1 MKTLISKNSKI
12 LWSLLKW
19 KSKVT
24 QSCLTPC
31 DPMDRSLPSFSVHE
45 IFKARVLEW
54 VASSFSRGSS
64 WPRDRTQVS
73 HTVGRCF
80 ALCTTFPGGSDDKEF
95 ACNSGDLGSIPG
107 LERSPGE
114 VNDYP
119 VQYSRLEN
127 PMERRASW
135 RDPWRDGLQS
145 MGQKESDMTERT
157 VARVD
162 INITCKASCM
172 LTDNNGSLININSI
186 PYYLVLICENVCCCC

>member
-1 MKTLISKNSKI
+1 MSLNKWPLLNLTLGTGKMKTLISKNSKI

-31 DPMDRSLPSFSVHE
+31 DPMDHSLPSFSVHE

-80 ALCTTFPGGSDDKEF
+80 TLCTTFPGGSDDKEF

-127 PMERRASW
+127 PMERRAW
-135 RDPWRDGLQS
+135 RATVHGS
-145 MGQKESDMTERT
+145 ER
-157 VARVD
+157 VRYD
-162 INITCKASCM
+162 WEDSCK
-172 LTDNNGSLININSI
+172 GWH
-186 PYYLVLICENVCCCC
+186 